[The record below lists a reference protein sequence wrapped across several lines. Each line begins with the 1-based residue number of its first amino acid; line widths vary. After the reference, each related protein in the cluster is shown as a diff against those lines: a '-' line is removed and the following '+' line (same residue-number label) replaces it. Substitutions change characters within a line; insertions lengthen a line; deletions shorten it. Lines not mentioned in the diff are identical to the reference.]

1 MREDFRERISGT
13 ENGKGNI
20 GEQGELRAKRT
31 NNVVGSGRPSGLNC
45 HVTGM
50 GNAAAAVKTLS
61 P

>member
-50 GNAAAAVKTLS
+50 GKL
-61 P
+61 PRP